1 MKHRANRRR
10 MSNKKFIAILSVF
23 VMLALTMVVG
33 CAVDGTVAWLVSE
46 SESSVSTFTLGD
58 INIGLTE
65 SESGNQPLK
74 IIPGVAI
81 GRSPKV
87 TVDPNSEACWLF
99 VKIEETNWPDFSDA
113 NGTAKVSYS
122 VAGGTDGWKA
132 LDNHPGVY
140 YREVSA
146 EAAQIGAA
154 YYVLAG
160 DTGHPNGVVT
170 VSKELTK
177 AEINSIASGTQP
189 QLSFTAYAVQ
199 RDGIDDVA
207 TAWAA
212 ANNP

>member
-58 INIGLTE
+58 INIKLTGE
-65 SESGNQPLK
+65 SESQPLK
-74 IIPGVAI
+74 IIPGVDI
-81 GRSPKV
+81 KRSLKV

-99 VKIEETNWPDFSDA
+99 VKVEGTNWSYFPDA

-122 VAGGTDGWKA
+122 VDVQNGWTP
-132 LDNHPGVY
+132 LSSYPGVY

-146 EAAQIGAA
+146 EDAK
-154 YYVLAG
+154 
-160 DTGHPNGVVT
+160 TGVEYDVNGVVA

-177 AEINSIASGTQP
+177 AEVNSIVSGTQP

-199 RDGIDDVA
+199 RYSFEDA
-207 TAWAA
+207 AKAWEA
-212 ANNP
+212 ANPAPANP

>member
-58 INIGLTE
+58 INIKLTGE
-65 SESGNQPLK
+65 SESQPLK
-74 IIPGVAI
+74 IIPGVEI
-81 GRSPKV
+81 TRSLKV
-87 TVDPNSEACWLF
+87 TVEPNSEACWLF
-99 VKIEETNWPDFSDA
+99 VKVEGTNWP
-113 NGTAKVSYS
+113 AKVSYS
-122 VAGGTDGWKA
+122 VAGGTNDWKA
-132 LDNHPGVY
+132 LDNYPGVY

-146 EAAQIGAA
+146 EDAE
-154 YYVLAG
+154 
-160 DTGHPNGVVT
+160 TGVEYDVNGVVA

-177 AEINSIASGTQP
+177 AEVNSIASGTQP

-199 RDGIDDVA
+199 RYSFEDA
-207 TAWAA
+207 AKAWEA
-212 ANNP
+212 ANPAPANP

>member
-1 MKHRANRRR
+1 MKHHANRRR

-58 INIGLTE
+58 INIKLTGE
-65 SESGNQPLK
+65 SESQPLK
-74 IIPGVAI
+74 IIPGVGI
-81 GRSPKV
+81 RRSLKV
-87 TVDPNSEACWLF
+87 TVEPNSEACWLF
-99 VKIEETNWPDFSDA
+99 VKVEGTNWSHFPDA

-122 VAGGTDGWKA
+122 VAGGTDDWKT
-132 LDNHPGVY
+132 LEGNPGVY

-146 EAAQIGAA
+146 GDAQ
-154 YYVLAG
+154 
-160 DTGHPNGVVT
+160 TGVVYDVNCNVT
-170 VSKELTK
+170 VSQMLTK
-177 AEINSIASGTQP
+177 AEVNSIASGTQP

-199 RDGIDDVA
+199 RDGIDDAA

>member
-46 SESSVSTFTLGD
+46 SKSSVSTFTLGD
-58 INIGLTE
+58 INIELTE

-74 IIPGVAI
+74 IIPGVEI
-81 GRSPKV
+81 KRSLKV
-87 TVDPNSEACWLF
+87 TVKPNSEACWLF
-99 VKIEETNWPDFSDA
+99 VKVEGTNWSHFPDA

-122 VAGGTDGWKA
+122 VAGGTNDWKA
-132 LDNHPGVY
+132 LDNYPGVY

-146 EAAQIGAA
+146 EDAQ
-154 YYVLAG
+154 
-160 DTGHPNGVVT
+160 TGVVYDVNGVVA

-177 AEINSIASGTQP
+177 AEVNSIASGTQP

-199 RDGIDDVA
+199 HDGIDDAVRAWEVA
-207 TAWAA
+207 NPAP
-212 ANNP
+212 ANP

>member
-58 INIGLTE
+58 INIKLTGE
-65 SESGNQPLK
+65 SESQPLK
-74 IIPGVAI
+74 IIPGVGI
-81 GRSPKV
+81 RRSLKV

-99 VKIEETNWPDFSDA
+99 VKVEGTNWPDFVEA
-113 NGTAKVSYS
+113 NGTVRKVSYS
-122 VAGGTDGWKA
+122 VAGEGDDWIA
-132 LDNHPGVY
+132 LNDHPGVY

-146 EAAQIGAA
+146 ENAK
-154 YYVLAG
+154 
-160 DTGHPNGVVT
+160 TGVEYDVNCNVT
-170 VSKELTK
+170 VSQMLTK
-177 AEINSIASGTQP
+177 AEVNSIAAETQP

-199 RDGIDDVA
+199 RDGIGDAA
-207 TAWAA
+207 TAWTA
-212 ANNP
+212 ANNS

>member
-1 MKHRANRRR
+1 MKHHANRRR

-46 SESSVSTFTLGD
+46 SKSSVSTFTLGD
-58 INIGLTE
+58 INIKLTGE
-65 SESGNQPLK
+65 SESQPLK
-74 IIPGVAI
+74 IIPGVGI
-81 GRSPKV
+81 RRSLKV

-99 VKIEETNWPDFSDA
+99 VKVEETNWPDLKETD
-113 NGTAKVSYS
+113 GTTRKVSYS
-122 VAGGTDGWKA
+122 ANVQNGWIA
-132 LDNHPGVY
+132 LEGNPGVY

-146 EAAQIGAA
+146 EDAQRGDA
-154 YYVLAG
+154 YDV
-160 DTGHPNGVVT
+160 NCNVT
-170 VSKELTK
+170 VSQMLTK
-177 AEINSIASGTQP
+177 EEVNSIAAAETQP

-199 RDGIDDVA
+199 RDGIDDAA

>member
-58 INIGLTE
+58 INIKLTEAE
-65 SESGNQPLK
+65 SESQPLK
-74 IIPGVAI
+74 IIPGVEI
-81 GRSPKV
+81 TRSLKV
-87 TVDPNSEACWLF
+87 TVEPNSEACWLF
-99 VKIEETNWPDFSDA
+99 VKVEGTNWSHFPDA

-122 VAGGTDGWKA
+122 VAGGTNDWKA
-132 LDNHPGVY
+132 LDNYPGVY

-146 EAAQIGAA
+146 GDAQ
-154 YYVLAG
+154 
-160 DTGHPNGVVT
+160 TGVVYDVNCNVT
-170 VSKELTK
+170 VSQMLTK
-177 AEINSIASGTQP
+177 AEVNSIASGTQP

-199 RDGIDDVA
+199 RDGIDDAFRAWEVA
-207 TAWAA
+207 NPAP
-212 ANNP
+212 ANP